1 MWKEDNPFFFKR
13 RKDVRQINR
22 HEIQVLVYV
31 WLLSPWVLLVIFS
44 LEFVVIYFQPLGKL
58 SPMERYLLEVKKY
71 KEVTCKEENVGRPI
85 IK

>member
-1 MWKEDNPFFFKR
+1 
-13 RKDVRQINR
+13 VRQINR